1 VRRLEPFLPGPAS
14 GPVLALGGPLS
25 FWGGVDG
32 DTAEIADRS
41 HPDFGTSI
49 AGGILW
55 LPELRGS
62 GGTPGAIA
70 SLIKLGL
77 GPAAIL
83 MPKADANL
91 LAGLIVAHRLYG
103 TLVPYWKAAT
113 PPDAGFFKIDAS
125 GERRTMPTEGP

>member
-1 VRRLEPFLPGPAS
+1 MRLGPILPGPAS
-14 GPVLALGGPLS
+14 GRVLALGGPLS

-32 DTAEIADRS
+32 DTSEIADRL
-41 HPDFGTSI
+41 HPDCGTRL
-49 AGGILW
+49 AGRILW

-70 SLIKLGL
+70 SLIKFGL

-83 MPKADANL
+83 TPQADANL

-103 TLVPYWKAAT
+103 TLVPYWQATT
-113 PPDAGFFKIDAS
+113 PPDAGIVQIDAS
-125 GERRTMPTEGP
+125 GEMRAMPTEGP